1 MSKND
6 GAAVLLPFYM
16 TIFVYISY
24 GILIIMGHIHDAI
37 DRVLG
42 RNSFKGEKVFRMN

>member
-16 TIFVYISY
+16 TIFVYISF
-24 GILIIMGHIHDAI
+24 GILIILGHIHDLI

-42 RNSFKGEKVFRMN
+42 RNNSEEEKVI